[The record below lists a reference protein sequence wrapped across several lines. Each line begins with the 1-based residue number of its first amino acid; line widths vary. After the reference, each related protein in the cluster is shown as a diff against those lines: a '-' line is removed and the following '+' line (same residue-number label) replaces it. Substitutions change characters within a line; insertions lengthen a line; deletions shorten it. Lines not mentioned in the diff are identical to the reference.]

1 MKDVIYEYIL
11 KLVRATRSHPYIE
24 RGASPRATIAL
35 VKMTKF
41 AFLAL
46 LFCIYY
52 IAGMYESP
60 ALMVLFLTQLLLLP
74 VMFLLS
80 VYLKRHLTVLFAEK
94 TVYAEQGLPFTW
106 RLQAENSGRLPV
118 SRFLTK
124 IRISRIGRRVQ
135 ERKKVQGSSE
145 CGIQTSE
152 FRDVP
157 EHCGIE
163 RFRAERVKVY
173 DYLSL
178 FSRTKEMED
187 EMKVIVF
194 PRKYDMRIETES
206 AVEGGADPYRHDP
219 FLPGRDHDEV
229 RQIREYRDSDSIRHI
244 HWNQTARSGQLWVK
258 EYEEE
263 KTGRVSIFLDLKEE
277 IFLEDCGWTPVEVTP
292 SSDGSYSTSYP
303 GLDTDMLE
311 EMISAAAPEQND
323 AAGREDPGRTETDSA
338 DESGSILQEFS
349 DDLSGYRRLIPA
361 AAVVILLCAA
371 LSLYL
376 RRRFRR
382 RQAERMDC
390 RGIFGRFLEMLRCAG
405 YMSGCTGAEEG
416 FAEAL
421 SARLPCLSRE
431 EAERLVGIVSRAAY
445 GSGGPREEENEF
457 AREIYFRTEGWIR
470 KELKGLHRL
479 RFKYIGGF

>member
-1 MKDVIYEYIL
+1 M
-11 KLVRATRSHPYIE
+11 RATRSHPYIE

-52 IAGMYESP
+52 IAGI
-60 ALMVLFLTQLLLLP
+60 
-74 VMFLLS
+74 LS
-80 VYLKRHLTVLFAEK
+80 VYLKRHLTVSFAEK

-206 AVEGGADPYRHDP
+206 AAEGGADPYRHDP

-229 RQIREYRDSDSIRHI
+229 RQIREYRDSPLESDCQER
-244 HWNQTARSGQLWVK
+244 TAVG
-258 EYEEE
+258 E
-263 KTGRVSIFLDLKEE
+263 
-277 IFLEDCGWTPVEVTP
+277 
-292 SSDGSYSTSYP
+292 
-303 GLDTDMLE
+303 
-311 EMISAAAPEQND
+311 
-323 AAGREDPGRTETDSA
+323 
-338 DESGSILQEFS
+338 
-349 DDLSGYRRLIPA
+349 
-361 AAVVILLCAA
+361 
-371 LSLYL
+371 
-376 RRRFRR
+376 
-382 RQAERMDC
+382 
-390 RGIFGRFLEMLRCAG
+390 GI
-405 YMSGCTGAEEG
+405 
-416 FAEAL
+416 
-421 SARLPCLSRE
+421 
-431 EAERLVGIVSRAAY
+431 
-445 GSGGPREEENEF
+445 
-457 AREIYFRTEGWIR
+457 
-470 KELKGLHRL
+470 
-479 RFKYIGGF
+479 

>member
-1 MKDVIYEYIL
+1 M
-11 KLVRATRSHPYIE
+11 
-24 RGASPRATIAL
+24 
-35 VKMTKF
+35 
-41 AFLAL
+41 
-46 LFCIYY
+46 
-52 IAGMYESP
+52 
-60 ALMVLFLTQLLLLP
+60 
-74 VMFLLS
+74 
-80 VYLKRHLTVLFAEK
+80 
-94 TVYAEQGLPFTW
+94 
-106 RLQAENSGRLPV
+106 

-145 CGIQTSE
+145 CGIQTSK

-178 FSRTKEMED
+178 FSQTKEMED

-194 PRKYDMRIETES
+194 PRRYDMRIETES
-206 AVEGGADPYRHDP
+206 AAEGGANPYRHDP

-361 AAVVILLCAA
+361 AAVVMLICAA

-376 RRRFRR
+376 WRRFRR

-405 YMSGCTGAEEG
+405 YMSGCTGTEEG
-416 FAEAL
+416 TER
-421 SARLPCLSRE
+421 SAQTEIQIYRRILK
-431 EAERLVGIVSRAAY
+431 ER
-445 GSGGPREEENEF
+445 
-457 AREIYFRTEGWIR
+457 
-470 KELKGLHRL
+470 
-479 RFKYIGGF
+479 

>member
-1 MKDVIYEYIL
+1 
-11 KLVRATRSHPYIE
+11 
-24 RGASPRATIAL
+24 
-35 VKMTKF
+35 MTKF

-80 VYLKRHLTVLFAEK
+80 VYLKRHLTVSFAEK

-106 RLQAENSGRLPV
+106 RLQAVNSGRLPV

-135 ERKKVQGSSE
+135 ERKKVQRSSE
-145 CGIQTSE
+145 CGIQTSK

-206 AVEGGADPYRHDP
+206 PAEGGANPYRHDP

-263 KTGRVSIFLDLKEE
+263 KTGCVSLFLDLKEE
-277 IFLEDCGWTPVEVTP
+277 KASEASDADAFYTLLWALVFGLLKRLSSVRVCWKAEGSGRICGMEVRDEQQCRRMFALLYQDGAAQTA
-292 SSDGSYSTSYP
+292 DGSLQEYRIRHGDMRLTRDLKWSAGETLIYQFSK
-303 GLDTDMLE
+303 DTLE
-311 EMISAAAPEQND
+311 EELRDKVFRIGPVIC
-323 AAGREDPGRTETDSA
+323 ET
-338 DESGSILQEFS
+338 
-349 DDLSGYRRLIPA
+349 
-361 AAVVILLCAA
+361 
-371 LSLYL
+371 LY
-376 RRRFRR
+376 
-382 RQAERMDC
+382 
-390 RGIFGRFLEMLRCAG
+390 
-405 YMSGCTGAEEG
+405 
-416 FAEAL
+416 
-421 SARLPCLSRE
+421 
-431 EAERLVGIVSRAAY
+431 
-445 GSGGPREEENEF
+445 
-457 AREIYFRTEGWIR
+457 
-470 KELKGLHRL
+470 
-479 RFKYIGGF
+479 